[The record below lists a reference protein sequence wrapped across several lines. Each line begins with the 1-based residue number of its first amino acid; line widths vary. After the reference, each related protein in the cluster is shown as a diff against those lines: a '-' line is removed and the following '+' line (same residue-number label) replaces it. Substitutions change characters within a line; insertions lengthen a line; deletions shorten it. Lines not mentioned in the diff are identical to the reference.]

1 MIKRY
6 IHFRAEGSG
15 ENVRHVVVD
24 GLCDA
29 ACDPMQAAM
38 ARSHDLTRCSRVKL
52 TVSPAFEVMVSG
64 SRQKDKS
71 VIEAQ
76 ARADAEAL
84 ARREAAEKYERQ
96 QEMLRRN
103 RLLYGSW

>member
-15 ENVRHVVVD
+15 EHVRCTVE

-29 ACDPMQAAM
+29 ACDPMQVAM

-64 SRQKDKS
+64 SRQKDRRA
-71 VIEAQ
+71 IEAQ
-76 ARADAEAL
+76 AQADAEAL
-84 ARREAAEKYERQ
+84 ARREAAEQYERQ
-96 QEMLRRN
+96 QELMRRN
-103 RLLYGSW
+103 RLLYGRW